1 MNRNI
6 VFNITGKLLEAL
18 SALLLLPMI
27 ISLIYREEAFMA
39 FLITAVIAF
48 SAGFTLVLITS
59 GCKKDLYAREGFLIV
74 ALAWLSAS
82 VIGCLPFVISGEIP
96 GFIDAFFETVSGFT
110 TTGASVVANVESL
123 SHGILFWRSFTHWI
137 GGMGVLV
144 FVVAFVGNL
153 SDRAMH
159 ILRAEMPG
167 PVVGKIVPRARDTS
181 KVLYFMYIILTL
193 LQIVLLWCG
202 DMNLFEAVIHTFG
215 TAGTGGFGLKSDSI
229 AGYSA
234 YSQWVITVFMMVF
247 GVNVN
252 LYYLILIKRFRAVL
266 KSTELWTYI
275 GIAAI
280 STLIIT
286 LIIRAF
292 RLGCRHGE
300 KCGIPGC
307 DGYDNHGLCYNRL
320 QSLARAFTFDTACAN
335 VYRCLCRLYGR
346 RT

>member
-1 MNRNI
+1 M
-6 VFNITGKLLEAL
+6 
-18 SALLLLPMI
+18 
-27 ISLIYREEAFMA
+27 
-39 FLITAVIAF
+39 
-48 SAGFTLVLITS
+48 
-59 GCKKDLYAREGFLIV
+59 
-74 ALAWLSAS
+74 
-82 VIGCLPFVISGEIP
+82 
-96 GFIDAFFETVSGFT
+96 
-110 TTGASVVANVESL
+110 ANVESL

-234 YSQWVITVFMMVF
+234 YSQLVITVVMIFF
-247 GVNVN
+247 GVNFN
-252 LYYLILIKRFRAVL
+252 HYYHILIKRFRAVL

-286 LIIRAF
+286 LNIRGLFGSVADTVRNAAF
-292 RLGCRHGE
+292 QVATVMTTT
-300 KCGIPGC
+300 
-307 DGYDNHGLCYNRL
+307 GYATTDFNLWPELSRSILLVLMFIG
-320 QSLARAFTFDTACAN
+320 ACA
-335 VYRCLCRLYGR
+335 
-346 RT
+346 